1 MAKRVTNEDILVFN
15 EIYYKT
21 KNYAQ
26 VARETGFSASTVR
39 KYIDKNWEPV
49 QSENIIHFD
58 IAQLPDFSEAVK
70 IFRGIN
76 NYGNLCVLT
85 ELEQKEVEELWRE
98 LAV

>member
-21 KNYAQ
+21 KNCAQ

-49 QSENIIHFD
+49 AVENIIHFD
-58 IAQLPDFSEAVK
+58 IEQLPDFTEAVK
-70 IFRGIN
+70 IFRGID
-76 NYGNLCVLT
+76 NYGYLCQLT
-85 ELEQKEVEELWRE
+85 PLEIKEIEELWKE
-98 LAV
+98 MAV

>member
-1 MAKRVTNEDILVFN
+1 MAKRVTNENILVFN

-39 KYIDKNWEPV
+39 KYIDKNWQPV
-49 QSENIIHFD
+49 QVENIIHFD
-58 IAQLPDFSEAVK
+58 IAQLPDFTEAVK
-70 IFRGIN
+70 IFHGVD
-76 NYGNLCVLT
+76 NYGYLCQLT
-85 ELEQKEVEELWRE
+85 PAETEEIKELWKE

>member
-1 MAKRVTNEDILVFN
+1 MANRVTNEDILVFN

-39 KYIDKNWEPV
+39 KYIDKNWQPIAM
-49 QSENIIHFD
+49 ENVVHFNLE
-58 IAQLPDFSEAVK
+58 QLPDFKEAVE
-70 IFRGIN
+70 IFRGIE
-76 NYGNLCVLT
+76 NYGFLCQLT
-85 ELEQKEVEELWRE
+85 SLEKEGIKELWKE

>member
-21 KNYAQ
+21 KNYTQ

-39 KYIDKNWEPV
+39 KYIDKNWQPV
-49 QSENIIHFD
+49 QVENIVHFD
-58 IAQLPDFSEAVK
+58 IAQLPDFTESVK
-70 IFRGIN
+70 IFRGVD
-76 NYGNLCVLT
+76 NYGYLCQLT
-85 ELEQKEVEELWRE
+85 PVESEEIKELWSE

>member
-26 VARETGFSASTVR
+26 VARETGFSASTVK
-39 KYIDKNWEPV
+39 KYIDKNWQPV
-49 QSENIIHFD
+49 QVENIIHFD
-58 IAQLPDFSEAVK
+58 IAQLPDFTEAVK
-70 IFRGIN
+70 IFRGID
-76 NYGNLCVLT
+76 NYGYLCQLT
-85 ELEQKEVEELWRE
+85 PMETEQIKELWKE